1 MRGTLMA
8 LLAWPVAALAAPAVP
23 DPVRQCMSANLPQT
37 LRVQEFE
44 VTTWDRAG
52 QERVM
57 KGRLFGARA
66 DDRRQLMARV
76 EHPGDVAGTSF
87 LVRDAGKGTEMYVY
101 LPGVNRVKRLAGSHM
116 HGKLWGT
123 DFSYNEFRHVA
134 DAFADGQVTVAA
146 AAPHQGRAVHDL
158 TLTPAAGAQ
167 DPYDKIRVL
176 VDAQSCVPLQ
186 AEFRKGP
193 RTRKVLT
200 VPPESLR
207 QADGHWYAG
216 ELVLRDIVAGTRTR
230 LRVLGVTPGLRLS
243 KGHFHP
249 QQFHAVH

>member
-1 MRGTLMA
+1 
-8 LLAWPVAALAAPAVP
+8 
-23 DPVRQCMSANLPQT
+23 
-37 LRVQEFE
+37 
-44 VTTWDRAG
+44 
-52 QERVM
+52 M
-57 KGRLFGARA
+57 KGRLFGASA
-66 DDRRQLMARV
+66 DDRRQLMARI
-76 EHPGDVAGTSF
+76 EHPGDLAGTSF

-123 DFSYNEFRHVA
+123 DFSYSEFRRVA
-134 DAFADGQVTVAA
+134 DAFADGHATMAA
-146 AAPHQGRAVHDL
+146 APPHQGRAVHDM

-167 DPYDKIRVL
+167 DPYDQIRVL
-176 VDAQSCVPLQ
+176 VDAQTCVPLQ

-200 VPPESLR
+200 VPAETLR
-207 QADGHWYAG
+207 QAGGHWYAG

-249 QQFHAVH
+249 QQFHAFH